1 MTLTLGNGRMCSR
14 DYVVE
19 FLTRLLREVGKIAP
33 DRIREDSTLE
43 GDLQMQSVAFIE
55 IQVALEEEFDI
66 EVDLLEVV
74 EINQLGGIFDYIYR
88 LAAESLDQTRH
99 C

>member
-1 MTLTLGNGRMCSR
+1 MCSR